1 MSHSSTAGGKAPAAA
16 DDDDSQEVEPVSY
29 FARLSARLSQ
39 KALRNAAG
47 SRTADSTATPRIR
60 NAQDEHQP
68 ATAEARH
75 ESQETEDQA
84 MTEENVE
91 AAADEQID
99 LKKYVSPP
107 ALSFTVTNA
116 VDEGLL

>member
-1 MSHSSTAGGKAPAAA
+1 M
-16 DDDDSQEVEPVSY
+16 
-29 FARLSARLSQ
+29 
-39 KALRNAAG
+39 
-47 SRTADSTATPRIR
+47 
-60 NAQDEHQP
+60 
-68 ATAEARH
+68 
-75 ESQETEDQA
+75 
-84 MTEENVE
+84 E